1 MSNPGFKNNPLYTD
15 ITKLDHLSPSPVFAY
30 NWNSGDGRWEP
41 SAGGGGIGGGSVD
54 IGNLGD
60 LISGLS
66 GAISGG
72 FGGIE
77 VSGLLSEISSGIANQ
92 SGAVIN
98 IDRVDIQPWKLITKT
113 VNQKIEEDFIL
124 MENIPD
130 EQRFG
135 TYSGNTYGVDRFIMD
150 DIYNTHYDNGRTN
163 PSVPETGHPNYFIL
177 AEDADP
183 NRGVQQDGTF
193 HTDTAYALR
202 YDNERA
208 SLINSYELKDFT
220 TLYDLGLAE
229 SVLLFNESP
238 YPIQF
243 HTIDESYDPNRTED
257 PENNNI
263 MYLNPDTSVRIDSD
277 EARKI
282 YVKRPHTISGYTM
295 KYTITYKQTGTS
307 DIILE

>member
-15 ITKLDHLSPSPVFAY
+15 ITKLDHLSPSPVFTY

-41 SAGGGGIGGGSVD
+41 SAGGGVGGGTTVD
-54 IGNLGD
+54 IGNLGE
-60 LISGLS
+60 LVSGLS
-66 GAISGG
+66 LSVSGT
-72 FGGIE
+72 FGGSG
-77 VSGLLSEISSGIANQ
+77 VSGLLSEISSAISAQ
-92 SGAVIN
+92 SGTIVN

-130 EQRFG
+130 EERFG

-150 DIYNTHYDNGRTN
+150 DIYNTHYANGRTN

-183 NRGVQQDGTF
+183 NRGIQQDGTF

-202 YDNERA
+202 YDNEKA

>member
-15 ITKLDHLSPSPVFAY
+15 ITKLDHLSPQPVFSY

-41 SAGGGGIGGGSVD
+41 SAGGGVGGGGSVD
-54 IGNLGD
+54 IGNLND

-66 GAISGG
+66 GVISGG
-72 FGGIE
+72 FGGAE
-77 VSGLLSEISSGIANQ
+77 VSGLLSSISSGIANQ

-130 EQRFG
+130 EERFG

-150 DIYNTHYDNGRTN
+150 DIYNTHYANGRTN
-163 PSVPETGHPNYFIL
+163 PSSPETGHPNYFIL

-307 DIILE
+307 DVILE

>member
-15 ITKLDHLSPSPVFAY
+15 ITKLDHLSPSPVFSY

-41 SAGGGGIGGGSVD
+41 SAGGGVGGGGSVD
-54 IGNLGD
+54 IGNLND

-66 GAISGG
+66 GVISGG
-72 FGGIE
+72 FGGAE
-77 VSGLLSEISSGIANQ
+77 VSGLLSSISSGIANQ

-130 EQRFG
+130 EERFG

-150 DIYNTHYDNGRTN
+150 DIYNTHYANGRTN
-163 PSVPETGHPNYFIL
+163 PSNPETGHPNYFIL

-307 DIILE
+307 DVILE

>member
-1 MSNPGFKNNPLYTD
+1 MPNPGFKNNPLYTD
-15 ITKLDHLSPSPVFAY
+15 ITKLDHLSPQPVFSY
-30 NWNSGDGRWEP
+30 NWNSGDSRWEP
-41 SAGGGGIGGGSVD
+41 SAGGGVGGGGSVD
-54 IGNLGD
+54 IGNLND
-60 LISGLS
+60 LISGL
-66 GAISGG
+66 GGVISGG
-72 FGGIE
+72 FGGLE
-77 VSGLLSEISSGIANQ
+77 VSGLLSSISSGIASQ

-113 VNQKIEEDFIL
+113 VNQKIDEDFIL

-130 EQRFG
+130 EDRFG
-135 TYSGNTYGVDRFIMD
+135 TYSGNIYGVDRFIMD
-150 DIYNTHYDNGRTN
+150 DIYNTHYANARTN
-163 PSVPETGHPNYFIL
+163 PSVPETGHPNYFLL

-202 YDNERA
+202 YDNEKA

-243 HTIDESYDPNRTED
+243 HTIDESYDPTKTED

-282 YVKRPHTISGYTM
+282 FVKRPHTISGYTM